1 MTDKNKQE
9 SLQDKKT
16 KIRAQQEWAEQSG
29 KNPDDL
35 EITSGAGSRVP
46 ASGRVGGRKKTV
58 KA

>member
-9 SLQDKKT
+9 SLQDKKK

-46 ASGRVGGRKKTV
+46 ASGRLEAEKRL
-58 KA
+58 